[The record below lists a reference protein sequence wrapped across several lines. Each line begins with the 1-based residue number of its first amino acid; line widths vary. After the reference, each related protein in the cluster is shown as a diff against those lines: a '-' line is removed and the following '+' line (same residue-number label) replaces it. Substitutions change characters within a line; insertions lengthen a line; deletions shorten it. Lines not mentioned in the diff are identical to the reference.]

1 MLDLWL
7 TVGRA
12 ATFFT
17 GLATFFLVKAGVR
30 FATAFFGALLLDTVD
45 LEVLRL
51 AVFSVVALFA
61 FGRTEFAFT
70 ARPLTDDFVGDRRT
84 GVRDVERLNPF
95 VMGLLI

>member
-1 MLDLWL
+1 MLGLWL
-7 TVGRA
+7 TAGRA

-17 GLATFFLVKAGVR
+17 ALATFFFIAGVR
-30 FATAFFGALLLDTVD
+30 FANAFFGALLLDTVD
-45 LEVLRL
+45 LEVLRP
-51 AVFSVVALFA
+51 AVFGVVALFA

-70 ARPLTDDFVGDRRT
+70 ARPLTDDFAGDRRT